1 MVVLS
6 IDSVRL
12 GENEWSSLILLGCCR
27 PIYFDTDQNIWRKK
41 KKKKSKKALQ
51 WNPDPTV
58 ILGHYVI
65 IISMTCIYLSLNDS
79 MYLTAGWRRGTRSP
93 FPLCLSV
100 LLDTSGEE
108 VLLSTGRFH

>member
-1 MVVLS
+1 M
-6 IDSVRL
+6 
-12 GENEWSSLILLGCCR
+12 E
-27 PIYFDTDQNIWRKK
+27 KK